1 MRHHSCLDIKEW
13 PVYRGKKEQS
23 IGAIPMEVQT
33 LDLLDKDF
41 PNNYRKL
48 YLGLPWWSGGQ
59 VVKTPCSQCRG
70 HWFNPWLGN

>member
-13 PVYRGKKEQS
+13 PVYRGKKQS

-48 YLGLPWWSGGQ
+48 YLGLPWWSGG
-59 VVKTPCSQCRG
+59 
-70 HWFNPWLGN
+70 